1 MIPIRK
7 YDTEYWRSTAAGLQ
21 RELDNYRDTA
31 SMQSDIIQTIAK
43 RIESICDE
51 VSAGRLNESDAL
63 QRLNNL
69 AQLVFRSIDKMKQQI
84 NAIK

>member
-7 YDTEYWRSTAAGLQ
+7 YDTEYWRSTSAGLQ
-21 RELDNYRDTA
+21 REVDHFRDKA
-31 SMQSDIIQTIAK
+31 SLQGNIIHRIAR

-69 AQLVFRSIDKMKQQI
+69 AQLVFRTIESEQRA
-84 NAIK
+84 NAVK

>member
-21 RELDNYRDTA
+21 REVDYHRDTV
-31 SMQSDIIQTIAK
+31 SLQKDIIRNVAR
-43 RIESICDE
+43 RIEGICDE
-51 VSAGRLNESDAL
+51 VSAGRMNESDGL

-69 AQLVFRSIDKMKQQI
+69 SQLVFRALEKQQEA
-84 NAIK
+84 NAVK

>member
-21 RELDNYRDTA
+21 REVDYHRDTV
-31 SMQSDIIQTIAK
+31 SLQKDIIRNVAR
-43 RIESICDE
+43 RIERICDE
-51 VSAGRLNESDAL
+51 VSAGRMNESDGL

-69 AQLVFRSIDKMKQQI
+69 SQLVFRALEKQQEA
-84 NAIK
+84 NAVK